1 MLWWIFQNVV
11 VTAALALVVAM
22 VCRVVRPGPVVRHA
36 LWVLVLVKFLTPP
49 LVVWPWA
56 APDPLG
62 LTAIGAGSV
71 PAAGIARTT
80 DFIAPGPPADAVA
93 IAAATE
99 PAAPAPAAQ
108 AGTNVNILPWLFAI
122 WIAGSVGLLGIE
134 ALRLVRI
141 SRKVRAAPP
150 VDPAISTRVAEL
162 AQRLGLRPVPVLS
175 VSGITSPMIWCLGR
189 PRLLW
194 PTAITP
200 PALFEPRRGS
210 PKPGEGGSQPGLALD
225 GVLVHE
231 LAHVKRRDHLVGWIE
246 LAAGVIWWWNPLFW
260 YVRSAM
266 REQAELA
273 CDAWVISALPDG
285 RRAYAESLLALSGA
299 TVRGASLISMAAVIG
314 IRAGS
319 PRVLERRL
327 VMIMQGRA
335 PLRLSL
341 AGLFSL
347 VIVAAATLP
356 AWATEDQQ
364 ATQAPQAVAAAQVRP
379 STTAPQPAKATSQA
393 PQTKPATVPVPARA
407 ATTRP
412 AQHPAPAVEH
422 RGVYDLHVTEAVAA
436 QERPRYAT
444 TKQHELYYWVT
455 AKPLPADGQ
464 KLLQGFETDRD
475 AIQKEADQKIDAR
488 KANLVKQLTDLQN
501 EYAKAGKLDEA
512 VAIRDYIRSGALDR
526 KTEWQYWIK
535 R

>member
-1 MLWWIFQNVV
+1 MLLWWVFQNVV
-11 VTAALALVVAM
+11 VTAALALAVAM

-62 LTAIGAGSV
+62 LAAIGAEPAPV
-71 PAAGIARTT
+71 PDVARDVHFSSAGPLADAGAVTPAS
-80 DFIAPGPPADAVA
+80 APAVYELDAPADVS
-93 IAAATE
+93 
-99 PAAPAPAAQ
+99 
-108 AGTNVNILPWLFAI
+108 VLPWLLAI
-122 WIAGSVGLLGIE
+122 WIAGSAGLLGIE
-134 ALRLVRI
+134 GARLARI
-141 SRKVRAAPP
+141 SRRIRSAQAA
-150 VDPAISTRVAEL
+150 DPAISARVAEL
-162 AQRLGLRPVPVLS
+162 AQRLGLRPVPVLG
-175 VSGITSPMIWCLGR
+175 VAGISSPMIWCLGR

-194 PTAITP
+194 PATIAP
-200 PALFEPRRGS
+200 PPFEPRRGS
-210 PKPGEGGSQPGLALD
+210 PPDPALD

-231 LAHVKRRDHLVGWIE
+231 LAHVKRRDHFVGWIE

-299 TVRGASLISMAAVIG
+299 TVRGASPISMAAVIG
-314 IRAGS
+314 IRAS
-319 PRVLERRL
+319 SRRVLERRL

-341 AGLFSL
+341 AGLLSL

-364 ATQAPQAVAAAQVRP
+364 PAQAVQAVVAPQTRP
-379 STTAPQPAKATSQA
+379 STAAPQPTQGASQA
-393 PQTKPATVPVPARA
+393 PQTRPATTPAPARA
-407 ATTRP
+407 TTTRP
-412 AQHPAPAVEH
+412 QPAQRAVPIEHSTYGLREVAPEQAP
-422 RGVYDLHVTEAVAA
+422 
-436 QERPRYAT
+436 RPRFAAT
-444 TKQHELYYWVT
+444 TKSELFHWAT
-455 AKPLPADGQ
+455 DKNLPADGQ
-464 KLLQGFETDRD
+464 KLLQGFETDRES
-475 AIQKEADQKIDAR
+475 IQKEADQKIEAR
-488 KANLVKQLTDLQN
+488 KASLVKQLTDLQN

-512 VAIRDYIRSGALDR
+512 IAIRDYIRSGALDQ
-526 KTEWQYWIK
+526 KNALHYWIK